1 MRKSL
6 PYMQGSLFLFAQ
18 FGIIGFNDNI
28 YRNKT

>member
-1 MRKSL
+1 MKKAALYARQ
-6 PYMQGSLFLFAQ
+6 PFLFAQ